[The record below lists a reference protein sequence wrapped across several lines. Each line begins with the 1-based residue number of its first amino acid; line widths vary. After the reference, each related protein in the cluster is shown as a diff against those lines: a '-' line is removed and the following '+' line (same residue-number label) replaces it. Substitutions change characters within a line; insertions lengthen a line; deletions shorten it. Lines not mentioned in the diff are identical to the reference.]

1 MTLSENALPP
11 ANTPNTQNM
20 IQPNSLRSVKLQL
33 PVVRPVLTYVLLAA
47 IIAIYVVQFII
58 DQTGDPLQVNPILD
72 WGVLDYGRVLI
83 NGEWYRLLSAMFL
96 HLSPAHIFFN
106 AYALWRF
113 GSFVEMTFGHV
124 RFGLIYFLG
133 GLSGALAS
141 LILGRGASAGASGAI
156 FAIFAA
162 EIVFLYFHRELLG
175 ARAGTQLRDL
185 LILAG
190 VNLLLGVISN
200 TGISTE
206 RIDNWDH
213 IGGFFGGLALAALIT
228 PRFDLDAAPDRDP
241 RIVDRAPFSNRWPL
255 AVVGGLVLLAI
266 ALLAAKLLPL
276 PV

>member
-1 MTLSENALPP
+1 MSLSATAAADTSNA
-11 ANTPNTQNM
+11 
-20 IQPNSLRSVKLQL
+20 RSVKLQL
-33 PVVRPVLTYVLLAA
+33 PVVRPLLTYALLVA
-47 IIAIYVVQFII
+47 IIAVYVVQFII
-58 DQTGDPLQVNPILD
+58 DQTGDPNVANPILA
-72 WGVLDYGRVLI
+72 WGVLDYGSVLV

-113 GSFVEMTFGHV
+113 GSFVEMTFGHI

-133 GLSGALAS
+133 GLSGSLAS

-162 EIVFLYFHRELLG
+162 EIVFLYYHRELLG
-175 ARAGTQLRDL
+175 ARASAQLREL

-190 VNLLLGVISN
+190 VNLALGIISN

-228 PRFDLDAAPDRDP
+228 PHFILDAAYDRGL
-241 RIVDRAPFSNRWPL
+241 RIVDKTPFSTRWPL
-255 AVVGGLVLLAI
+255 AIIGALVLVSI
-266 ALLAAKLLPL
+266 AFLAARLLPL
-276 PV
+276 PI